1 MRSRRSQAGFSM
13 VEMLVAA
20 FIMSVGLMGL
30 TVLMTMSLRTIT
42 GSKSLSTAVQI
53 AEQIMDQ
60 VELEG
65 RLTYLNMGPTEYT
78 DPGALTGIQY
88 LNQVA
93 IDQYFN
99 VDPTTGNVI
108 STAAPA
114 SGEAEPMFHAN
125 MSQAAATA
133 GIGVSDVTVT
143 VQFIDGINQV
153 TNQPVRRTVT
163 ITRRILHG

>member
-20 FIMSVGLMGL
+20 FIMGVGLMGL
-30 TVLMTMSLRTIT
+30 TALMTMSLRTIT

-65 RLTYLNMGPTEYT
+65 RLTYLNANMTQYT
-78 DPGALTGIQY
+78 APGALNGIQY
-88 LNQVA
+88 IDQVA
-93 IDQYFN
+93 VDQYFN
-99 VDPTTGNVI
+99 VDPTTGHVV
-108 STAAPA
+108 SAPAPA
-114 SGEAEPMFHAN
+114 SGEAAPLFHAN
-125 MSQAAATA
+125 MSQAAVAA
-133 GIGVSDVTVT
+133 GTSVSDVTVL
-143 VQFIDGINQV
+143 VEFIDGMNQV